1 MAVLHPK
8 DPKTPPN
15 SPIRLRPKEIDNAS
29 EDGFTIAV
37 RPRPNG
43 GFWVHIVNVETQK
56 SIWWPLIAEERSDVP
71 AAITELMRD
80 MNKFLNLGGEMAQAG
95 RHRNKRLA
103 ALRAEL
109 RRVDASLKQAAPD
122 REYFRE
128 RIEKRVKSLLE
139 ASQNETPTTPGY
151 MGWSVDGLRKL
162 INRVVAERAI
172 KSLKAFQSAHQ
183 VLIDSLREALKELK

>member
-1 MAVLHPK
+1 
-8 DPKTPPN
+8 
-15 SPIRLRPKEIDNAS
+15 
-29 EDGFTIAV
+29 
-37 RPRPNG
+37 
-43 GFWVHIVNVETQK
+43 
-56 SIWWPLIAEERSDVP
+56 
-71 AAITELMRD
+71 MRD